1 MFTGIVTDVGEIA
14 KIEKIKDTRAKIFC
28 TYNVSEIDLGASICC
43 DGVCLTVTDSGIS
56 ENKNWFSVDISSE
69 TILKTIIGDKDF
81 GWKPGRKVNLERSLR
96 LGDELGGHIVTGHID
111 GTGSIEKILDVEGST
126 QVTFQTNRNLAKFI
140 AEKLFNTTPVIYV
153 VDGFEGVAVRFRQQ
167 INENSKMSLRHDCVC
182 STYEMPNACSSS
194 TSSTDSKSQYAAST
208 D

>member
-14 KIEKIKDTRAKIFC
+14 EIEKIKDTRAKIFC

-81 GWKPGRKVNLERSLR
+81 GWKPGRRVNLERSLKI
-96 LGDELGGHIVTGHID
+96 GDELGGHIVTGHID
-111 GTGSIEKILDVEGST
+111 GTGTIEKILEVEGST
-126 QVTFQTNRNLAKFI
+126 QVTFQTDTKLAKFI
-140 AEKLFNTTPVIYV
+140 AEKGSITLIAKDITTKVFV
-153 VDGFEGVAVRFRQQ
+153 LETRRFYIQ
-167 INENSKMSLRHDCVC
+167 LPDV
-182 STYEMPNACSSS
+182 
-194 TSSTDSKSQYAAST
+194 
-208 D
+208 

>member
-14 KIEKIKDTRAKIFC
+14 EIEKIKDTRAKIFC

-69 TILKTIIGDKDF
+69 TISKTIIGDTDF

-140 AEKLFNTTPVIYV
+140 AEKGSITLNGTSLTVNQVDSSSFDINFIPHTKDNTTWKKMRIGEKVNIEIDILARYV
-153 VDGFEGVAVRFRQQ
+153 DRILGSG
-167 INENSKMSLRHDCVC
+167 K
-182 STYEMPNACSSS
+182 
-194 TSSTDSKSQYAAST
+194 
-208 D
+208 

>member
-1 MFTGIVTDVGEIA
+1 MFTGIITDVGEIA
-14 KIEKIKDTRAKIFC
+14 EIEKIKDTRAKIFC

-126 QVTFQTNRNLAKFI
+126 QVTFQTDRNLAKFI
-140 AEKLFNTTPVIYV
+140 AEKGSITLNGTSLTVNQVYASSFDINFIPHTKDNTTWKKMRIGEKVNIEIDILARYV
-153 VDGFEGVAVRFRQQ
+153 DRILGSG
-167 INENSKMSLRHDCVC
+167 K
-182 STYEMPNACSSS
+182 
-194 TSSTDSKSQYAAST
+194 
-208 D
+208 

>member
-126 QVTFQTNRNLAKFI
+126 QVTFQTDRNLAKFI
-140 AEKLFNTTPVIYV
+140 AEKGSITLNGTSLTVNQVGASSFDINFIPHTKDNTTWQKMHIGEKVNIEIDILARYV
-153 VDGFEGVAVRFRQQ
+153 DR
-167 INENSKMSLRHDCVC
+167 IL
-182 STYEMPNACSSS
+182 SSG
-194 TSSTDSKSQYAAST
+194 K
-208 D
+208 